1 MARVYEGIAARA
13 LGTAGGLLM
22 FGTGAGMYVFM
33 GATAS
38 NVPLSRCLEAAIHG
52 AAPALEASAG
62 QAMPLS
68 LLVVFGPREPGA
80 RRHRPPEHRRGAAEG
95 RFHPEGHLA
104 GRRPAVLTSVLST
117 NS

>member
-1 MARVYEGIAARA
+1 MARVYEGLAARA

-38 NVPLSRCLEAAIHG
+38 NVPLPGRLEAAVHE

-62 QAMPLS
+62 QAMPLP
-68 LLVVFGPREPGA
+68 LLVVFGLVSLVLVGIGLRNTVEALLKNDYTLKVTSRGGN
-80 RRHRPPEHRRGAAEG
+80 RR
-95 RFHPEGHLA
+95 F
-104 GRRPAVLTSVLST
+104 
-117 NS
+117 

>member
-1 MARVYEGIAARA
+1 MARVYEWLAARA

-38 NVPLSRCLEAAIHG
+38 NVPLPGRLEATIHE

-62 QAMPLS
+62 QAMPLPP
-68 LLVVFGPREPGA
+68 LAVFG
-80 RRHRPPEHRRGAAEG
+80 
-95 RFHPEGHLA
+95 LVCL
-104 GRRPAVLTSVLST
+104 VLVGIGLRNVLEALLKDDFILKVTSQGGDRQYQSVL
-117 NS
+117 NPA